1 MTKILLRKQLAETFR
16 TYLYDAKKNK
26 ARSKGTVIAYF
37 VLFALLMVGLLGGMF
52 TFVAFMLRSTI
63 VSGYGWFYYLIFALS
78 AVCIGAFGSVF
89 NTFSGLYLSR
99 DNDLL
104 LSMPIPVHSIMA
116 SRLLTVFLMGLMYS
130 GVVSIP
136 AAIVYLAT
144 AGFSVSALLGAVLF
158 VALIAV
164 FVLVLSCLLGYGVAR
179 LSLKLKNKSFMTV
192 IFALLFIAIYYFAY
206 FKAGSFIGEIVANI
220 ALYGEETRAAAPLV
234 FGIGRAFEGDL
245 LSLLLVTLAVAVLFA
260 LTWYILSRSFLKIAT
275 ATGKTDRK
283 VYRETRAKR
292 KSVFSAMLGKELGRF
307 TGSANYMLNCGLST
321 LLLPVAGV
329 LLLIRGGAVAGTLE
343 SVFETDGAVPVLL
356 LTAAVCLVC
365 SMNDMAVPS
374 VSLEG
379 KTLWISRSL
388 PVDAWTVL
396 RAKCGVQLL
405 LTAPGAVFAAVCS
418 AIALRAPFVTGF
430 LMALCCA
437 AFVFFSTYF
446 ALYIGLHNV
455 NLVWTNEINVIK
467 QGSQILIALLAGWA
481 APVILALPYMLV
493 LHGKISG
500 ETYLALVTLVLAL
513 AAAFFRR
520 WLRTKGAERFENL

>member
-1 MTKILLRKQLAETFR
+1 MTKILLRKQLAEIFR

-52 TFVAFMLRSTI
+52 TFLAFTLRSTI
-63 VSGYGWFYYLIFALS
+63 VSGYGWFYYLIFALA

-104 LSMPIPVHSIMA
+104 LSMPIPVHSIMV

-220 ALYGEETRAAAPLV
+220 ALYGEDLHAAAPLV

-245 LSLLLVTLAVAVLFA
+245 SSLLLVTLAVAALFA

-292 KSVFSAMLGKELGRF
+292 KSAFSAMLGKEFGRF
-307 TGSANYMLNCGLST
+307 TGSANYMLNCGLGT
-321 LLLPVAGV
+321 LLLPISGV
-329 LLLIRGGAVAGTLE
+329 LLLLRGGVIAGTLE
-343 SVFETDGAVPVLL
+343 NVFETNGAMPVL

-388 PVDAWTVL
+388 PVDAWTAL

-418 AIALRAPFVTGF
+418 AIALRAGF
-430 LMALCCA
+430 AAGLLMALCCA

-467 QGSQILIALLAGWA
+467 QGSQIILALLAGWA
-481 APVILALPYMLV
+481 APVILVLPYMLV

-500 ETYLALVTLVLAL
+500 EAYIALLTLVLAL
-513 AAAFFRR
+513 AAAIFRR

>member
-1 MTKILLRKQLAETFR
+1 MTKILLRKQLAEIFR

-52 TFVAFMLRSTI
+52 TFLAFTLRSTI
-63 VSGYGWFYYLIFALS
+63 VSGYGWFYYLIFALA

-136 AAIVYLAT
+136 AAIVYLAA

-220 ALYGEETRAAAPLV
+220 ALYGEDLHAAAPLV

-245 LSLLLVTLAVAVLFA
+245 LSLLLVTLAVAALFA

-292 KSVFSAMLGKELGRF
+292 KSAFSAMLGKEFGRF
-307 TGSANYMLNCGLST
+307 TGSANYMLN
-321 LLLPVAGV
+321 
-329 LLLIRGGAVAGTLE
+329 
-343 SVFETDGAVPVLL
+343 
-356 LTAAVCLVC
+356 
-365 SMNDMAVPS
+365 
-374 VSLEG
+374 
-379 KTLWISRSL
+379 
-388 PVDAWTVL
+388 
-396 RAKCGVQLL
+396 
-405 LTAPGAVFAAVCS
+405 
-418 AIALRAPFVTGF
+418 
-430 LMALCCA
+430 
-437 AFVFFSTYF
+437 
-446 ALYIGLHNV
+446 
-455 NLVWTNEINVIK
+455 
-467 QGSQILIALLAGWA
+467 
-481 APVILALPYMLV
+481 
-493 LHGKISG
+493 
-500 ETYLALVTLVLAL
+500 
-513 AAAFFRR
+513 
-520 WLRTKGAERFENL
+520 

>member
-1 MTKILLRKQLAETFR
+1 MTKILLRKQLAEIFR
-16 TYLYDAKKNK
+16 TYFYDAKKNK

-52 TFVAFMLRSTI
+52 TFLAFTLRSTI
-63 VSGYGWFYYLIFALS
+63 VSGYGWFYYLIFALA

-136 AAIVYLAT
+136 AAIVYLAA
-144 AGFSVSALLGAVLF
+144 AGFSVNGFLGAVLF

-206 FKAGSFIGEIVANI
+206 FKAGNFIGEIVTNI
-220 ALYGEETRAAAPLV
+220 ALYGEDLHAAAPLV

-245 LSLLLVTLAVAVLFA
+245 SSLLLVTLAVAALFA

-292 KSVFSAMLGKELGRF
+292 KSAFSAMLGKEFGRF
-307 TGSANYMLNCGLST
+307 TGSANYMLNCGLGT
-321 LLLPVAGV
+321 LLLPISGV
-329 LLLIRGGAVAGTLE
+329 LLLLRGGVIAGTLE
-343 SVFETDGAVPVLL
+343 SVFETDGAMPVL

-388 PVDAWTVL
+388 PVDAWTAL

-418 AIALRAPFVTGF
+418 AIALRAGF
-430 LMALCCA
+430 AAGLFMALCCA
-437 AFVFFSTYF
+437 ALPRPRSSAARFCPSPVPFTPTPSS
-446 ALYIGLHNV
+446 
-455 NLVWTNEINVIK
+455 LVRCT
-467 QGSQILIALLAGWA
+467 
-481 APVILALPYMLV
+481 
-493 LHGKISG
+493 
-500 ETYLALVTLVLAL
+500 
-513 AAAFFRR
+513 F
-520 WLRTKGAERFENL
+520 

>member
-1 MTKILLRKQLAETFR
+1 MTKILLRKQLAEIFR

-52 TFVAFMLRSTI
+52 TFLAFTLRSTI
-63 VSGYGWFYYLIFALS
+63 VSGYGWFYYLIFALA

-104 LSMPIPVHSIMA
+104 LSMPIPVHSIMV

-220 ALYGEETRAAAPLV
+220 ALYGEDLHAAAPLV

-245 LSLLLVTLAVAVLFA
+245 SSLLLVTLAVAALFA
-260 LTWYILSRSFLKIAT
+260 LTWYILSAQLSQ
-275 ATGKTDRK
+275 DRHRDRQDRPEGLPRDA
-283 VYRETRAKR
+283 REEKERLFRHARKR
-292 KSVFSAMLGKELGRF
+292 VRPLHRQRELYAELRLGYASAAHFGRF
-307 TGSANYMLNCGLST
+307 AASPRRRYRRNARERVRNERRHAGAAHGGGVSR
-321 LLLPVAGV
+321 LLDERYGRAERVARRQDALDLPVAARRRMDGAARQMRRAAPPHRAGCGLCRRMLGDRSSRRICRRTSHGALLRGVCV
-329 LLLIRGGAVAGTLE
+329 LLDVFRAVHRSAQRE
-343 SVFETDGAVPVLL
+343 S
-356 LTAAVCLVC
+356 CL
-365 SMNDMAVPS
+365 D
-374 VSLEG
+374 E
-379 KTLWISRSL
+379 
-388 PVDAWTVL
+388 
-396 RAKCGVQLL
+396 
-405 LTAPGAVFAAVCS
+405 
-418 AIALRAPFVTGF
+418 
-430 LMALCCA
+430 
-437 AFVFFSTYF
+437 
-446 ALYIGLHNV
+446 
-455 NLVWTNEINVIK
+455 
-467 QGSQILIALLAGWA
+467 
-481 APVILALPYMLV
+481 
-493 LHGKISG
+493 
-500 ETYLALVTLVLAL
+500 
-513 AAAFFRR
+513 
-520 WLRTKGAERFENL
+520 

>member
-1 MTKILLRKQLAETFR
+1 MTKILLRKQLAEIFR

-52 TFVAFMLRSTI
+52 TFLAFTLRSTI
-63 VSGYGWFYYLIFALS
+63 VSGYGWFYYLIFALA

-144 AGFSVSALLGAVLF
+144 AGFSVNGFLGAVLF

-220 ALYGEETRAAAPLV
+220 ALYGEDLHAAAPLV

-245 LSLLLVTLAVAVLFA
+245 LSLLLVTLAVAALFA

-292 KSVFSAMLGKELGRF
+292 KSAFSAMLGKEFGRF
-307 TGSANYMLNCGLST
+307 T
-321 LLLPVAGV
+321 
-329 LLLIRGGAVAGTLE
+329 
-343 SVFETDGAVPVLL
+343 
-356 LTAAVCLVC
+356 AARIIC
-365 SMNDMAVPS
+365 
-374 VSLEG
+374 
-379 KTLWISRSL
+379 
-388 PVDAWTVL
+388 
-396 RAKCGVQLL
+396 
-405 LTAPGAVFAAVCS
+405 
-418 AIALRAPFVTGF
+418 
-430 LMALCCA
+430 
-437 AFVFFSTYF
+437 
-446 ALYIGLHNV
+446 
-455 NLVWTNEINVIK
+455 
-467 QGSQILIALLAGWA
+467 
-481 APVILALPYMLV
+481 
-493 LHGKISG
+493 
-500 ETYLALVTLVLAL
+500 
-513 AAAFFRR
+513 
-520 WLRTKGAERFENL
+520 